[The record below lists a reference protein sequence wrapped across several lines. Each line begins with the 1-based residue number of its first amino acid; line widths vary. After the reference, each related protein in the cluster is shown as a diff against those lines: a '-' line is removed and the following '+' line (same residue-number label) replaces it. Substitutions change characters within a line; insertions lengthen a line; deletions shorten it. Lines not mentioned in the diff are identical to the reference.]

1 MNPLFESVDAL
12 EKNVL
17 KLRDKYQAS
26 FAEARRLA
34 SKEEKE
40 RRSQAFESAITRRA
54 KEFGYKPQELYNAYR
69 RLETHILNTE
79 PYMRDSAHSS
89 QAQASRAIIKGA
101 INQIPNL
108 EKIYGEPVV
117 GFVFPARTD
126 LQNMTGRARLPADDG
141 SARYLA
147 ALAKHKKAGLTSY
160 EVAPNIVKKQFQDAL
175 LDEAGNPQV
184 QVEENVTFNM
194 VDKNG
199 NRTARLPNPVQYIL
213 RLDPDSAGE
222 KLAKSKFVFKAKGG
236 TVDLR
241 KAG

>member
-1 MNPLFESVDAL
+1 
-12 EKNVL
+12 VL
-17 KLRDKYQAS
+17 KLREIKQAS
-26 FAEARRLA
+26 FDEARRLSGRA
-34 SKEEKE
+34 EKD
-40 RRSQAFESAITRRA
+40 RRVKAFELAITKRA
-54 KEFGYKPQELYNAYR
+54 KEFGYQPQELYNAYR
-69 RLETHILNTE
+69 RLDAHILNTE

-126 LQNMTGRARLPADDG
+126 LQNMSGRARLPADDG

-184 QVEENVTFNM
+184 QVEENVMFNM

-199 NRTARLPNPVQYIL
+199 NRKARLPNPVQYIL
-213 RLDPDSAGE
+213 RLDPGSVGE